1 MFFIKKKKIKCYIF
15 FKMYEYIIS
24 NKDIDYVLILYIYI
38 INSFKNIENE

>member
-1 MFFIKKKKIKCYIF
+1 MFFIKKKKIRCYICY
-15 FKMYEYIIS
+15 KMYEYIIS

>member
-1 MFFIKKKKIKCYIF
+1 
-15 FKMYEYIIS
+15 MYEYIIS